1 LTIIYDNKFTDGY
14 FSMNIF
20 PIILAAGQGTRM
32 RSSLPKVL
40 HPIAGKPMLQHVV
53 EACSALQHRE
63 VACHMAIVYGHG
75 GELVR
80 EHIQGENL
88 NWALQSQ
95 QKGTGH
101 AVSQA
106 IHLVDNDDVVL
117 IAYGD
122 VPLIRSATLQSL
134 AQGLQNH
141 ALCILTTALADPK
154 GYGRIVRNEAGQVQA
169 IVEEKDA
176 NDAQRQI
183 GEVNTGFIAARGS
196 DLKRW
201 LQQLSPNNSQG
212 EYYLTDC
219 VGLAVTE
226 GGSVNTVLCTDPVE
240 VEGANNRVQLARL
253 ERACQQR
260 QVEKLM
266 LEGVTVADPA
276 RLDIRGTV
284 TTGQDVF
291 LDVNVVLIGNV
302 TFGNKVT
309 VDAGCVIQDTTI
321 GDNTH
326 IKAHSVLEAAVI
338 GASCDIGPFARLRPG
353 TVLEDKAKIGN
364 FVEIKKAHIGKG
376 SKVNHLSY
384 IGDTEMGENVNI
396 GAGTI
401 TCNYDGANKHKTVI
415 GDQVFVGSCS
425 QLVAPVSVG
434 NGATIGAGSTITKDA
449 PAGELTLSRAKQMT
463 LKGWQRPVKE
473 KK

>member
-1 LTIIYDNKFTDGY
+1 
-14 FSMNIF
+14 MNIF

-32 RSSLPKVL
+32 RSALPKVL

-53 EACSALQHRE
+53 DACAALQNRQ

-80 EHIQGENL
+80 ERISGENL
-88 NWALQSQ
+88 NWALQSV

-101 AVSQA
+101 AVAQA
-106 IHLVDNDDVVL
+106 IHLVDADDIVL

-122 VPLIRSATLQSL
+122 VPLIRSVTLQSL
-134 AQGLQNH
+134 AQGLQDS
-141 ALCILTTALADPK
+141 ALCILTTTLTNPT
-154 GYGRIVRNEAGQVQA
+154 GYGRIVRNAQGQVQA

-176 NDAQRQI
+176 NDTQRQI
-183 GEVNTGFIAARGS
+183 TEVNTGFIAARGA

-201 LQQLSPNNSQG
+201 LQQLSPQNAQG

-219 VGLAVTE
+219 VGLAVAE
-226 GGSVNTVLCTDPVE
+226 GGSINTVCCTDPGE

-266 LEGVTVADPA
+266 LAGATVADPA

-284 TTGQDVF
+284 ETGQDVF
-291 LDVNVVLIGNV
+291 LDINVVLIG
-302 TFGNKVT
+302 KVT
-309 VDAGCVIQDTTI
+309 IGNNVVIEAGCVIQDAEI

-326 IKAHSVLEAAVI
+326 IKAYSVIESAVI
-338 GASCDIGPFARLRPG
+338 ASHCDIGPFARLRPG
-353 TVLEDKAKIGN
+353 TVLAEKAKIGN
-364 FVEIKKAHIGKG
+364 FVETKKARIGKG

-384 IGDTEMGENVNI
+384 IGDTEMGESVNI

-415 GDQVFVGSCS
+415 GDNVFVGSCT
-425 QLVAPVSVG
+425 QLVAPVTIAQ
-434 NGATIGAGSTITKDA
+434 GATIGAGSTITKDA
-449 PAGELTLSRAKQMT
+449 PADELTLSRAKQMT
-463 LKGWQRPVKE
+463 MKGWQRPVKE

>member
-1 LTIIYDNKFTDGY
+1 
-14 FSMNIF
+14 
-20 PIILAAGQGTRM
+20 
-32 RSSLPKVL
+32 
-40 HPIAGKPMLQHVV
+40 
-53 EACSALQHRE
+53 
-63 VACHMAIVYGHG
+63 MAIVYGHG

-80 EHIQGENL
+80 ERIVGENL
-88 NWALQSQ
+88 NWALQAQ

-117 IAYGD
+117 VAYGD
-122 VPLIRSATLQSL
+122 VPLIRSTTLQAL
-134 AQGLQNH
+134 AQGLQDH
-141 ALCILTTALADPK
+141 ALCILTTELADPK
-154 GYGRIVRNEAGQVQA
+154 GYGRIVRNADGQVQA

-176 NDAQRQI
+176 SDEQRRIQ
-183 GEVNTGFIAARGS
+183 EVNTGFIAARGR

-201 LQQLSPNNSQG
+201 LQQLTPQNAQG

-219 VGLAVTE
+219 VGLAVAE
-226 GGSVNTVLCTDPVE
+226 GGSVNTVLCADPVE

-284 TTGQDVF
+284 ETGQDVF
-291 LDVNVVLIGNV
+291 LDVNVVLLGKV
-302 TFGNKVT
+302 VFGNGVT
-309 VDAGCVIQDTTI
+309 VDAGCVIQDTVI

-326 IKAHSVLEAAVI
+326 IKSHSVIESAVI
-338 GASCDIGPFARLRPG
+338 AANCDIGPFARLRPG

-364 FVEIKKAHIGKG
+364 FVETKKAHIGKG

-384 IGDTEMGENVNI
+384 IGDATIGMDVNI

-401 TCNYDGANKHKTVI
+401 TCNYDGANKHQTVI
-415 GDQVFVGSCS
+415 GDRVFVGSCT
-425 QLVAPVSVG
+425 QLVAPV
-434 NGATIGAGSTITKDA
+434 NIAEDATIGAGSTITKNA

>member
-1 LTIIYDNKFTDGY
+1 
-14 FSMNIF
+14 MNIF

-32 RSSLPKVL
+32 RSALPKVL

-53 EACSALQHRE
+53 EACSVLQHRE

-122 VPLIRSATLQSL
+122 VPLIRSTTLQAL
-134 AQGLQNH
+134 AQGLQDH
-141 ALCILTTALADPK
+141 ALCVLTTELADPK
-154 GYGRIVRNEAGQVQA
+154 GYGRMVRNPAGQVQA

-176 NDAQRQI
+176 SDAQRQI
-183 GEVNTGFIAARGS
+183 CEVNTGFIAARGS

-201 LQQLSPNNSQG
+201 LQQLTPQNAQG

-219 VGLAVTE
+219 VGLAVAE

-266 LEGVTVADPA
+266 LAGVTVADPA

-284 TTGQDVF
+284 ETGQDVF
-291 LDVNVVLIGNV
+291 LDVNVVLIGTVQFGNNV
-302 TFGNKVT
+302 TVE
-309 VDAGCVIQDTTI
+309 AGCVIQDTTI

-326 IKAHSVLEAAVI
+326 IKAHCVLESAVI
-338 GASCDIGPFARLRPG
+338 GAHCDIGPFARLRPG

-364 FVEIKKAHIGKG
+364 FVETKKAHIGKG

-384 IGDTEMGENVNI
+384 IGDTEMGDNVNI

-415 GDQVFVGSCS
+415 GDGVFVGSCT

-434 NGATIGAGSTITKDA
+434 DDATIGAGSTITKNA